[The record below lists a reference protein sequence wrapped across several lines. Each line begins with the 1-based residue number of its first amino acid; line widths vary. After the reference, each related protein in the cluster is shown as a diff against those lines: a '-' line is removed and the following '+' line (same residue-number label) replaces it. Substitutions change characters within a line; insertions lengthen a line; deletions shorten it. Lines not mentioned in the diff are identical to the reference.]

1 MNEKQLKEN
10 IAIKKQIDLNNE
22 LIEQAL
28 SPNLWTLNN
37 TVANLLKE
45 NERLQK
51 ECTHQFEEGFCIFC
65 YKSEED

>member
-1 MNEKQLKEN
+1 MNEKQLKKN

>member
-1 MNEKQLKEN
+1 MNEEQLKEN
-10 IAIKKQIDLNNE
+10 MAIKKQIDLNNE

>member
-10 IAIKKQIDLNNE
+10 MAIKKQIDLNNE

>member
-10 IAIKKQIDLNNE
+10 MAIKKQIDLNNE

-51 ECTHQFEEGFCIFC
+51 ECTHQFEKGFCIFC

>member
-1 MNEKQLKEN
+1 MDEKQLKEN
-10 IAIKKQIDLNNE
+10 MAIKKQIDLNNE